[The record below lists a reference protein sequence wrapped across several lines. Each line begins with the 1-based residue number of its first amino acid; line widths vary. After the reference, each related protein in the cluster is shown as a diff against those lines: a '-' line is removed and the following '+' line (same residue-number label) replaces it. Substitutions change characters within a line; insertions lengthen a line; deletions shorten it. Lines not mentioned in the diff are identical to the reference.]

1 MFHRKS
7 AVLAAVVAM
16 FASSVVGGTVLRS
29 PDATATDV
37 GDVATNVIDEA
48 RKQLETIE
56 DVTIELTE
64 QPVVDATG
72 ENLILVVA
80 GGAPSLGEGQAL
92 LEDVNAKF
100 GRLQGLYLDEA
111 RHYDVTGML
120 VQTSPHSVAVACTT
134 AEDGHSTFDCPEGV
148 ESVDELQSV
157 QLTFVEKEAFPT
169 FSLPSCGGVG
179 LAPCHE
185 RYLDLLKADLGF
197 EPTDWLALTA
207 FRTKRGAEEFVE
219 LARAVGVTGLVVVQA
234 TKLGG
239 GDVGLGQEPHPDGSG
254 PLLEPLPDQEA
265 YQR

>member
-1 MFHRKS
+1 MFRRKS
-7 AVLAAVVAM
+7 SVLAAVVAM
-16 FASSVVGGTVLRS
+16 LASSIVGGTVLRS

-37 GDVATNVIDEA
+37 DGGATDVIDQA
-48 RKQLETIE
+48 REQLETIE

-64 QPVVDATG
+64 QPVVDAAG
-72 ENLILVVA
+72 EKLILVVA
-80 GGAPSLGEGQAL
+80 GRAPSLGDGQAL

-120 VQTSPHSVAVACTT
+120 VQTSPEAVAVECTT
-134 AEDGHSTFDCPEGV
+134 AEDGHSTLDCPDGV
-148 ESVDELQSV
+148 RSVSELQTV
-157 QLTFVEKEAFPT
+157 QLEFVEKSAFPS

-185 RYLDLLKADLGF
+185 RYLELLKADLGF

-219 LARAVGVTGLVVVQA
+219 LARAVGITGLVVVQA